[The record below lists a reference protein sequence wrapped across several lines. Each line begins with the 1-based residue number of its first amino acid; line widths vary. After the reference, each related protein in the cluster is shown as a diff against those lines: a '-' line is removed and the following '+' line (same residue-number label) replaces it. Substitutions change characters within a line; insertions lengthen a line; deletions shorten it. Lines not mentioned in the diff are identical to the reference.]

1 MNNKFSKQQTKLKV
15 RKRTEKKG
23 FIIGLW
29 KKRNQ
34 MRRRW
39 DWKNSQSSM
48 KQSHWNQV
56 LPMAYNIDTML
67 LTCENCIYHN
77 INMEHILSKKLENV
91 VGKVRGK
98 SG

>member
-1 MNNKFSKQQTKLKV
+1 MKV

-29 KKRNQ
+29 KKEIKWEEDEIERTHKVQ
-34 MRRRW
+34 
-39 DWKNSQSSM
+39 
-48 KQSHWNQV
+48 WNNRIGTKCY
-56 LPMAYNIDTML
+56 LWLTAYNIDTMI
-67 LTCENCIYHN
+67 LTCENYIYHN
-77 INMEHILSKKLENV
+77 IKMGHILSKKLENV